1 MQKIL
6 FAAFAILV
14 LAAPSAAAFDL
25 ESFVADATPSA
36 RYIVGFHANPD
47 LAEGDLY
54 QGERVV
60 AVDQDLNFIVVETA
74 NAELLAAKAAL
85 DESVRYLEPDAS
97 DHQLQLTPN
106 DPKWADAGH
115 YGAKIIGAPLAWDK
129 TLGASSV
136 KVVMVDSGIRATHED
151 IAGRILAQYDFY
163 NNDGT
168 ADDSKYCSYHGS
180 HTAGTALATT
190 NNGKGM
196 AGVSQSGVMIAKI
209 FQGKSPSPLGGCAT
223 TTTAIVNALKWGG
236 DQGAAV
242 SSNSWGGG
250 SFSTAINDAITYT
263 VGKGTA
269 IVAAAGNSGSC
280 TNCVGEPWKS
290 ATAPVIVVSCTDS
303 ADAFCSFSSQGP
315 QVDVAAPGKDIL
327 SINGG
332 GDASYKLLSGTSMST
347 PHVAGVAALVKA
359 LNPGFGPTDLEARI
373 KGTAKN
379 LGMISD
385 RQGAGRLD
393 AAAAVY

>member
-1 MQKIL
+1 MK
-6 FAAFAILV
+6 LV
-14 LAAPSAAAFDL
+14 LSAAI
-25 ESFVADATPSA
+25 VALFLIAPVASA
-36 RYIVGFHANPD
+36 NLVPVGEVTQTSRYLVGFFETPAY
-47 LAEGDLY
+47 AVGDSYL
-54 QGERVV
+54 GDAVV
-60 AVDQDLNFIVVETA
+60 AVDTDLNFIVVETSA
-74 NAELLAAKAAL
+74 PALLAAKVQLDAA
-85 DESVRYLEPDAS
+85 VRYFEPDAS

-106 DPKWADAGH
+106 DPKWTDAGH
-115 YGAKIIGAPLAWDK
+115 YGAKIIGAPIAWDK
-129 TLGASSV
+129 TLGTSAV
-136 KVVMVDSGIRATHED
+136 KVVIVDSGIRATHED

-168 ADDSKYCSYHGS
+168 ADDSNYCSYHGS
-180 HTAGTALATT
+180 HTAGTSLATT

-196 AGVSQSGVMIAKI
+196 AGIAQSGVMIAKI
-209 FQGKSPSPLGGCAT
+209 FQGKSPSPMGGCAT

-263 VGKGTA
+263 VNKGTT

-290 ATAPVIVVSCTDS
+290 ATAPVIVVSCTT
-303 ADAFCSFSSQGP
+303 ATDAFCSFSSQGP
-315 QVDVAAPGKDIL
+315 QVDVAAPGQDIL

-332 GDASYKLLSGTSMST
+332 GDTSYKLMSGTSMST
-347 PHVAGVAALVKA
+347 PHVSGVAALVKT
-359 LNPGFGPTDLEARI
+359 LNPGFGPTDIEARL